1 MPMQNYPCYTII
13 SFEDAVRHGG
23 FPLTNPPPLRPLSN
37 FPPQAGERANEKG
50 HIQFLGEGTNESL
63 REFRVDGR
71 QKQCG
76 FTLIELLVALV
87 ILTLLSVAGY
97 RGLDAV
103 LQTRE
108 RVAAETRKWQHLAFF
123 FARMNQDI
131 AQPVRRPVRDEDG
144 AIVRAAWVGTAV
156 KVGEN
161 DAELIFTRAGI
172 PDQGGA
178 LQGPQRIGY
187 RLEQGTI
194 VMLRWPALDQAQR
207 AKPVRYP
214 VLEGVREFKLR
225 YLDKDGIWQLQWQYP
240 ADLSRLPV
248 ATEVTLTLASGEII
262 TRLFALQ

>member
-1 MPMQNYPCYTII
+1 MLMQFMT
-13 SFEDAVRHGG
+13 
-23 FPLTNPPPLRPLSN
+23 
-37 FPPQAGERANEKG
+37 G
-50 HIQFLGEGTNESL
+50 HLHRGK
-63 REFRVDGR
+63 
-71 QKQCG
+71 KQRG

-87 ILTLLSVAGY
+87 ILSLLSVAGY

-131 AQPVRRPVRDEDG
+131 AQAVKRPIRDEDG
-144 AIVRAAWVGTAV
+144 AIMRAAWVGTAV

-178 LQGPQRIGY
+178 LQAPQRIGY
-187 RLEQGTI
+187 RLEQGAI

-207 AKPVRYP
+207 VKPVRYTL
-214 VLEGVREFKLR
+214 LEGVRDFKLR
-225 YLDKDGIWQLQWQYP
+225 YLDRDGIWQLQWPYP
-240 ADLSRLPV
+240 TAPNPLTILPFAV
-248 ATEVTLTLASGEII
+248 EITLTLAGGEVI